1 MGKLVREILFLK
13 RGERRAL
20 FVVAIVLFLS
30 LVFRIIIPKIGYIDP
45 EPDQAFL
52 EQLERLRLELDS
64 LECARRSVPGH
75 FTVKVRSQVPKKE
88 ILAHLFDPNKASRE
102 ELSAMHL
109 PERVISNLISY
120 REAGGVF
127 RSSADIKKIYSLD
140 DSLYHILQDFIRIEE
155 ISPKATDQF
164 IQKGSVQNEVSSVG
178 SGKANR
184 IELNAAD
191 SADLVR
197 IRGIGPFSA
206 RTIIRYRSLLG
217 GYYKLS
223 QLKEVYGMDSSRYG
237 LLQDAVYID
246 SSFIKTLD
254 INDMSFEELLKHP
267 YISKQQVTDLIHYR
281 DYAKVI
287 VSPEE
292 LKKFG
297 IFDSASYAKILPY
310 IRCRI
315 N

>member
-1 MGKLVREILFLK
+1 MK

-20 FVVAIVLFLS
+20 FVVGILLFLS
-30 LVFRIIIPKIGYIDP
+30 LVFRIIIPNIGHIDP
-45 EPDQAFL
+45 EPDQAFM
-52 EQLERLRLELDS
+52 EQLERLRQELDS
-64 LECARRSVPGH
+64 LERARKRKSSPGH
-75 FTVKVRSQVPKKE
+75 YNNQGRTVLPQQE
-88 ILAHLFDPNKASRE
+88 IQAHIFDPNKVSSE
-102 ELSAMHL
+102 ELFAMHL
-109 PERVISNLISY
+109 PEKVISNLIRY

-127 RSSADIKKIYSLD
+127 RSSADLKKIYSLD
-140 DSLYHILQDFIRIEE
+140 DSLYNMIYDFVHIEKTSSQD
-155 ISPKATDQF
+155 TDQLV
-164 IQKGSVQNEVSSVG
+164 QKRWVRNE
-178 SGKANR
+178 ANSFGTNEAIR

-191 SADLVR
+191 SSDLVR
-197 IRGIGPFSA
+197 IKGIGPFSA

-217 GYYKLS
+217 GYNTLS
-223 QLKEVYGMDSSRYG
+223 QLKEVYGMDSSRYL

-254 INDMSFEELLKHP
+254 INAMSFGELLKHP

-287 VSPEE
+287 VSPDE

-297 IFDSASYAKILPY
+297 IFDSASFAKIAPY